1 MFRVGLVAED
11 EISKEFELPARAK
24 VIGKY
29 AARVFIAETDKDF
42 DYLVDGVKSAGVNTC
57 YIDTEFCPAGGSTIV
72 VVDCLMNNTKGQ
84 QSLFAC
90 NDGNAASLSF
100 GAYINGSAASGGKW
114 AFHCNNGSGAWN
126 MASSLTVSKT
136 ERVTVRL
143 DSTLSSP
150 KGTVTVVST
159 GGTYAKTGTANQK
172 NTSKVSLYLAG
183 RHTADGPTTPAEA
196 TYYSCVITNA
206 GVCVRDFKPA
216 IRFGVAGMWDAVDNK
231 FYPSAGSTALIAAG
245 TNLTYAVLDG
255 DAVVA
260 SSSAYET
267 MNADFR
273 TDAPYVDSNSVTI
286 SGGGSKGGAAPLTLA
301 GKNTWGGAFTVNE
314 GTLVADF
321 GQGLALTDSVI
332 LNGGTYCPHLSNL
345 FTGTFGAAA
354 GAGQV
359 SVAPGATEAGFS
371 AYGHPLTVRIGDNSS
386 SVLVTTGAAHRI
398 SKFILNDSYATD
410 TLTVDNGIDFGAE
423 TVTNVVGAAV
433 AVVKGNVRSGGTLRR
448 EGAGTLILN
457 GATNSF
463 GALTLIKGSKTVIAP
478 PADGVANS
486 LTMTG
491 FSTSFTHA
499 DELSLVVSNMNTTL
513 SSGSGHISIAGGRH
527 EYVGGTFT
535 VSALKDTYF
544 RPGYY
549 TKSTSPLVTGGTEL
563 VFNNTEANLNRLT
576 IVGNKPTYVDSQA
589 TVVITNDATVTT
601 GYNFWLNNGSVR
613 QYSGRVKITNN
624 GSPMLAVSYNS
635 NATFRYFLHG
645 GVLEQSYAAPQNA
658 VVIGGGATSGNTFDE
673 TGYVYVYEGAEA
685 IFNAKNVHLGYR
697 VTGSRYHR
705 GYLYIC
711 GGRLT
716 MSYNGARL
724 SVGRQGN
731 GTFEVSD
738 GGVATINGSVAALT
752 DSAGGRTAAVNILTN
767 GTLKARSVVS
777 YANTKGTGDTATLI
791 LDGGKVEANTSAS
804 AEFMQGFTAAS
815 VGVGGVVVDTAGQ
828 NLTIAQSFAAREGQ
842 SATVSATAD
851 GLAAIPA
858 FTKIGAGTLTLTGD
872 NGYLCATCVSDGT
885 LKAGANALPSATTLQ
900 LRGGV
905 VDLDGNSVTVANLI
919 GSGTVSNGT
928 LTVTGTVWP
937 GVIGSGTLKIDA
949 TAALNMTTL
958 GCRIA
963 SDGACGCLEV
973 AGTQNLSGVTIV
985 GEGMENRP
993 KRGVKIVRASAISGV
1008 PAGDASLSESRIS
1021 VRGGTLRVGEPGLTV
1036 HIR

>member
-1 MFRVGLVAED
+1 MFRVGLVAD
-11 EISKEFELPARAK
+11 DDTSRSFELPVPAR
-24 VIGKY
+24 VLGKY
-29 AARVFIAETDKDF
+29 AARAFLARTDRDF
-42 DYLVDGVKSAGVNTC
+42 DYFIDAVKSTGDTTC
-57 YIDTEFCPAGGSTIV
+57 YIDTGFCPVGGSTVV
-72 VVDCLMNNTKGQ
+72 VVDCLMNSTKGQ

-90 NDGNAASLSF
+90 NDGATDSFSF
-100 GAYINGSAASGGKW
+100 GAYINGSASSGGKW
-114 AFHCNNGSGAWN
+114 AFHCNDGSGSWN
-126 MASSLTVSKT
+126 MASGLTVSSS
-136 ERVTVRL
+136 ERVVVVL
-143 DSTLSSP
+143 DSALSPP
-150 KGTVTVVST
+150 KGSVTVAST
-159 GGTYAKTGTANQK
+159 GETYAKSGTAGHENV
-172 NTSKVSLYLAG
+172 SKVPLYLAQRNTSG
-183 RHTADGPTTPAEA
+183 SKTPAA
-196 TYYSCVITNA
+196 VTFYSCVITNA
-206 GVCVRDFKPA
+206 GVCVRDFRPA
-216 IRFGVAGMWDAVDNK
+216 VKFGVAGMWDAVNNR
-231 FYPSAGSTALIAAG
+231 FYASAGSTALIAAG

-273 TDAPYVDSNSVTI
+273 TDVPYVDSNSVTI

-321 GQGLALTDSVI
+321 GQGLAATDGVV

-345 FTGTFGAAA
+345 YTGTLGASA
-354 GAGQV
+354 GAGLV
-359 SVAPGATEAGFS
+359 SVAPGSVTAGFS
-371 AYGHPLTVRIGDNSS
+371 AYGHPRTVRLGDDAAST
-386 SVLVTTGAAHRI
+386 LLTTGAEYRI
-398 SKFILNDSYATD
+398 SRLILNDSYATD
-410 TLTVDNGIDFGAE
+410 TLIIDNGIDFGTE
-423 TVTNVVGAAV
+423 TATNVVGAAV

-463 GALTLIKGSKTVIAP
+463 GALTLVKGSKTVIAP
-478 PADGVANS
+478 PVDGVDNRLA
-486 LTMTG
+486 MTG

-499 DELSLVVSNMNTTL
+499 DELSLVVSNMNTTM
-513 SSGSGHISIAGGRH
+513 SSGSGHIAVAGGRH
-527 EYVGGTFT
+527 EYVGGKFT
-535 VSALKDTYF
+535 VSPPTGKYF

-549 TKSTSPLVTGGTEL
+549 SKSTSPLVTGGTEL
-563 VFNNTEANLNRLT
+563 IFNSAEAKLNGLT
-576 IVGNKPTYVDSQA
+576 MAGTKSTYVDTRA
-589 TVVITNDATVTT
+589 EIVITNDATVTT

-624 GSPMLAVSYNS
+624 GNPMLAVSYNS
-635 NATFRYFLHG
+635 NATCKYHLHG
-645 GVLEQSYAAPQNA
+645 GVLEQSYDAPANA
-658 VVIGGGATSGNTFDE
+658 VVIGGGATSGNTFNE
-673 TGYVYVYEGAEA
+673 EGYVYIHEGAEA

-697 VTGSRYHR
+697 VTDNKYHR
-705 GYLYIC
+705 GYLYVC

-767 GTLKARSVVS
+767 GTLKARCIESF
-777 YANTKGTGDTATLI
+777 ANAKGENDTASLV
-791 LDGGKVEANTSAS
+791 LDGGTVIANTSAATS
-804 AEFMQGFTAAS
+804 FIGGFTAA
-815 VGVGGVVVDTAGQ
+815 VIGIGGATVDTAGQ

-858 FTKIGAGTLTLTGD
+858 FTKIGAGTLTLAGD
-872 NGYLCATCVSDGT
+872 NDYLCATCVSDGT

-963 SDGACGCLEV
+963 SGGACGCLEV

-1008 PAGDASLSESRIS
+1008 PAGDASLSEGRIS